1 MTKVAVVGMGYVGD
15 AVAYSLPV
23 ETTVCYDPITRPY
36 GPSLKDVKACDAI
49 VVCVPT
55 PSRYD
60 GSCNT
65 TVLHKVLDD
74 INYGTPFEGVIIC
87 KSTAPPDFYSSIS
100 KRYVNVV
107 HVPEFLRASSARED
121 YTHSS
126 FAVFGGNPGWTHE
139 AEKVLTQ
146 RKYNPA
152 RRLHMS
158 IEAAAMYKYMSNSF
172 LASKVVWMNQFK
184 QLADSLNVSWD
195 DLVSVTEVDK
205 RIGSSHMQVPGPDG
219 SFGYGGSCFP
229 KDVDAILSL
238 AENNKVDMSVLKEV
252 VASNDIL
259 RSMT

>member
-1 MTKVAVVGMGYVGD
+1 MKVAVVGMGYVGD
-15 AVAYSLPV
+15 AVAHSLPI
-23 ETTVCYDPITRPY
+23 ETTICYDPITRPH
-36 GPSLKDVKACDAI
+36 GPSLKDVKACDSI
-49 VVCVPT
+49 IVCVPT

-65 TVLHKVLDD
+65 TVLHKVVED
-74 INYGTPFEGVIIC
+74 INYGTPYNGVIIC

-121 YTHSS
+121 YINSS
-126 FAVFGGNPGWTHE
+126 FAVFGGNPGWTDE
-139 AEKVLTQ
+139 AERVLTQ
-146 RKYNPA
+146 SKYKPA
-152 RRLHMS
+152 RKVHMS
-158 IEAAAMYKYMSNSF
+158 IESAALYKYMSNSF

-195 DLVSVTEVDK
+195 DLVSITEVDK

-229 KDVDAILSL
+229 KDVNAILSL
-238 AENNKVDMSVLKEV
+238 AENTKVDMSVLKEV
-252 VASNDIL
+252 VASNDLL
-259 RSMT
+259 RSTT